1 VSSFGDVMKKLDIVE
16 GHVAVL
22 SECSK
27 RMQQRI
33 QAAHATTSQVVKMT
47 EQLQR
52 KETAAEE
59 HRAVVSEFLARFRLR
74 PAEVHIL
81 NHEPVSEEF
90 MDVLARVGRIQ
101 LDVRQL
107 LRVHHKTAL
116 MDIVDEASALQEK
129 GFDRLYKWLQTML
142 AGMDGDA
149 SEVSPLVRR
158 GFRTLRTRAA
168 LYKECLADL
177 AASRRQARPSLP
189 FLPASVLSPSLL
201 FLLPASPT
209 VASVSSSASP
219 PLTPP
224 LAPQVLLKRFV
235 AALTRGGPGGNP
247 KVSPEAGPLDS
258 IPARAGAAAPAG
270 ARGPGH

>member
-1 VSSFGDVMKKLDIVE
+1 
-16 GHVAVL
+16 
-22 SECSK
+22 
-27 RMQQRI
+27 
-33 QAAHATTSQVVKMT
+33 
-47 EQLQR
+47 
-52 KETAAEE
+52 
-59 HRAVVSEFLARFRLR
+59 
-74 PAEVHIL
+74 
-81 NHEPVSEEF
+81 

-189 FLPASVLSPSLL
+189 FLPAPVLSPSLP

-209 VASVSSSASP
+209 VASVSSSASLP
-219 PLTPP
+219 TRRRTCRAVARPSPRLRAPHPAPCAAGTPEALRRGAHP
-224 LAPQVLLKRFV
+224 RRPRRNPQGES
-235 AALTRGGPGGNP
+235 RGGPP
-247 KVSPEAGPLDS
+247 DP
-258 IPARAGAAAPAG
+258 IPARAGAG
-270 ARGPGH
+270 ARGGARGRALTPRGAADRDTRA